1 MGEGG
6 KEGMGLPAW
15 VYTKCSGKGYVGK
28 LYNQVSFFFFN
39 YLPALDFSLLHVRSS
54 FLTRD

>member
-6 KEGMGLPAW
+6 EEGMGLPAW

-28 LYNQVSFFFFN
+28 LYNQVSFFFF
-39 YLPALDFSLLHVRSS
+39 FFCLHWILVAACEI
-54 FLTRD
+54 